1 MEQNAKVTILSHVNL
16 EPVAKFSR
24 NDAFEL
30 IWDGF
35 NTLLSQLISEKPR
48 FKDNHSDIVWIHIDP
63 NYPGLLERLPWEWS
77 DDSSITSD
85 WAQIIAS
92 IENAVRSFPG
102 TAFLISNVYISP
114 YTPAPLI
121 SGRKR
126 HRIEYALNEPLH
138 KICSDNPNTAML
150 DVAGL
155 FARVGASQWSDS
167 RLWYIGGIP
176 YSRPA
181 LEELR
186 KLLLS
191 HLEAFTRRPSKVLAL
206 DLDNTLWGGIV
217 DAVDTSPVE
226 LGPSGIGLAY
236 RTFQDILLSLSRM
249 GVLLTVISKNDEDSA
264 LDLINNH
271 SQMRIRAKH
280 LAGIKI
286 NWHPKSQSLKT
297 LSEDLGIP
305 LSAFVVLDDDPR
317 ERAEIAMNCPEVP
330 TPELPEDPVDR
341 PDWLLRTF
349 IPTYFAIPRVSEEDA
364 ARTASY
370 QRIRMRSAQQ
380 VQAPDES
387 AFLKSLQ
394 IRIEVLPPDNKDW
407 ARLSQL
413 SFRTNQFNL
422 NGKHWDP
429 PAMMALQD
437 SAEWSFLSLRYSDRF
452 GDEGIVGMAAFSFDD
467 ISGSIFIHAFC
478 VSCRVLEK
486 RVEHAFLHRILLMN
500 KDLLPQRVCF
510 HYADTG
516 RNGRLRAFLSS
527 VDIPMDGPIPF
538 GAFQTLISRLERML
552 P

>member
-16 EPVAKFSR
+16 EPVARFSHT
-24 NDAFEL
+24 DTFEL
-30 IWDGF
+30 VWDGF
-35 NTLLSQLISEKPR
+35 NTILSQLISDHPR
-48 FKDNHSDIVWIHIDP
+48 FSESKSDIVWIHLDP

-77 DDSSITSD
+77 DESSITSG
-85 WAQIIAS
+85 WAQITAS
-92 IENAVRSFPG
+92 IEKAVRSFPG

-121 SGRKR
+121 SGRRR

-138 KICSDNPNTAML
+138 KICSENPNTAML
-150 DVAGL
+150 DVSGL
-155 FARVGASQWSDS
+155 FARIGASQWSDS
-167 RLWYIGGIP
+167 RLWFIGGIP
-176 YSRPA
+176 YSRQA

-186 KLLLS
+186 KLLIS

-206 DLDNTLWGGIV
+206 DLDNTLWGGII
-217 DAVDTSPVE
+217 DAADTSPIE
-226 LGPSGIGLAY
+226 LGSSGVGLAF
-236 RTFQDILLSLSRM
+236 RTLQDILLSLSRM
-249 GVLLTVISKNDEDSA
+249 GVLLTVISKNDEASA
-264 LDLINNH
+264 IEVINNH
-271 SQMRIRAKH
+271 SQMRIREKN
-280 LAGIKI
+280 LAGYRI
-286 NWHPKSQSLKT
+286 NWQPKSHSLKN
-297 LSEDLGIP
+297 LSDELGIP
-305 LSAFVVLDDDPR
+305 LSGFVVLDDDPR
-317 ERAEIAMNCPEVP
+317 ERAEIAMNCPEVAV
-330 TPELPEDPVDR
+330 PEIPEDPVDR
-341 PDWLLRTF
+341 PDWLLRQF
-349 IPTYFAIPRVSEEDA
+349 IPTYFAIPRVSDEDA

-387 AFLKSLQ
+387 AFLRSLQ
-394 IRIEVLPPDNKDW
+394 IRIEVTPPESKDW

-429 PAMMALQD
+429 PAMMALQET
-437 SAEWSFLSLRYSDRF
+437 AEWNFLCLRYSDRF

-486 RVEHAFLHRILLMN
+486 RVEHAFLHRVLHSN
-500 KDLLPQRVCF
+500 KHMLPQRVCF

-516 RNGRLRAFLSS
+516 RNGRLRAFLS
-527 VDIPMDGPIPF
+527 DINVPMDGPIPF
-538 GAFQTLISRLERML
+538 TAFSTLLSHLEKML